1 MMEEFAVGGFHVRI
15 SVAAPQ
21 AGKGDRTR
29 VFTEFGNSFEFVRS
43 AIIVSWIGIH
53 RSIFPNHAMFDKIR
67 SIFRS
72 APRVARRTGCAGR
85 GSGVKLGLALSAGG
99 ASGLAHIGVL
109 QVLEE
114 NDIEVHAIAGSSM
127 GAYIGAL
134 WAAGNSGMELE
145 KLAAEI
151 QDRRTLWKLA
161 DPLFPPVKGLFRGF
175 KARAHLERSLGELRF
190 EDLERPL
197 WVVTVDLDTKERLV
211 LHHGKVTEAVHASC
225 AMPGIVVPV
234 MIDGRRCVDGG
245 VIDPL
250 PVGVLQKF
258 SDVDRVLAVSVIPTF
273 SDVEEGRCRRER
285 VPEIPWWRNVGT
297 TLNGNLNV
305 FARGNILDTFRQCI
319 KAAQIRLA
327 HESCKR
333 ADLCLHPDCIST
345 AWHDY
350 PGFRKFIDAG
360 RQVAIDH
367 LDDIRKL
374 LEPDIPED
382 EIPLLQRLVGDRVA

>member
-1 MMEEFAVGGFHVRI
+1 MFA
-15 SVAAPQ
+15 
-21 AGKGDRTR
+21 
-29 VFTEFGNSFEFVRS
+29 
-43 AIIVSWIGIH
+43 
-53 RSIFPNHAMFDKIR
+53 KIR
-67 SIFRS
+67 SLFSS
-72 APRVARRTGCAGR
+72 APRVARRTGWTGG
-85 GSGVKLGLALSAGG
+85 GSSLKLGLALSSGG
-99 ASGLAHIGVL
+99 ASGLAHIGVI

-134 WAAGNSGMELE
+134 WAAGYSGKDLE
-145 KLAAEI
+145 HLAAEI

-175 KARAHLERSLGELRF
+175 KARAHLERSLGNLQF

-211 LHHGKVTEAVHASC
+211 LHHGKITEAVHASC

-250 PVGVLQKF
+250 PVGVLQKY

-285 VPEIPWWRNVGT
+285 VPEIPWWRNIGPA
-297 TLNGNLNV
+297 LNDNINV
-305 FARGNILDTFRQCI
+305 FARGNLLDIFRQSI
-319 KAAQIRLA
+319 RAAQIRLA

-333 ADLCLHPDCIST
+333 ADLCLHPDCISA

-350 PGFRKFIDAG
+350 PSFRKFIDAG